1 MPESSPTPRTST
13 PLRRSRVAKADRP
26 LDDALHRQPGADL
39 RWQRRGDCGLSNT
52 ELRAAM
58 AEEGPYDGLISD
70 TTLARMRRVL
80 KIPFP
85 AEPPA
90 PLPPPESQ
98 PATSSDA
105 SAPPP
110 LPPGAGRRLTRPTT
124 LPTHPP
130 PFLEIH
136 RRVFTPPTQLGTEL
150 WGLFCVDRDH
160 PDEAHRQPRAIRWER
175 TEARANGSLD
185 FYQRVSWP
193 CQACHRPLNA
203 HRGEMWSGDT
213 ADHGVPLDDTK
224 DAWTAISSPVMPP
237 C

>member
-26 LDDALHRQPGADL
+26 LYDALHRQPGADV
-39 RWQRRGDCGLSNT
+39 RWQGRRDRGLSDA

-58 AEEGPYDGLISD
+58 AEEGPYDGIISD
-70 TTLARMRRVL
+70 TLLARVRRVL
-80 KIPFP
+80 KIPVAP
-85 AEPPA
+85 EPSA
-90 PLPPPESQ
+90 PPPPPEFQ
-98 PATSSDA
+98 PTTFADA

-110 LPPGAGRRLTRPTT
+110 LPPEAGRRTTRTT
-124 LPTHPP
+124 TSPTHSP

-136 RRVFTPPTQLGTEL
+136 RQVFTPPTPLGAEL

-175 TEARANGSLD
+175 TEARAKGGLE
-185 FYQRVSWP
+185 FYQRVAWP

-203 HRGEMWSGDT
+203 HRCALW
-213 ADHGVPLDDTK
+213 
-224 DAWTAISSPVMPP
+224 
-237 C
+237 

>member
-1 MPESSPTPRTST
+1 MPQSSPTPPTST
-13 PLRRSRVAKADRP
+13 PVRRPRIAKADRP
-26 LDDALHRQPGADL
+26 LYDSLHFKPGADL
-39 RWQRRGDCGLSNT
+39 RWHLRRDRGLSDA

-70 TTLARMRRVL
+70 TTLARVRRVL

-90 PLPPPESQ
+90 PLPPPDSP
-98 PATSSDA
+98 PAPSAAPSA
-105 SAPPP
+105 PAAPPP
-110 LPPGAGRRLTRPTT
+110 RPLREGHRTT
-124 LPTHPP
+124 STTISPTHPP

-136 RRVFTPPTQLGTEL
+136 RQVFTPPTPLGAEL

-160 PDEAHRQPRAIRWER
+160 PDEAQRQPRAIRWER
-175 TEARANGSLD
+175 TEAAITRGLAW
-185 FYQRVSWP
+185 YQRVDWP

-203 HRGEMWSGDT
+203 HRCDR
-213 ADHGVPLDDTK
+213 
-224 DAWTAISSPVMPP
+224 